1 MQKTR
6 STYKNQMLFI
16 RNKKEQLETEIKRNT
31 INYNSIKEY
40 KLLGYKSN
48 KIRSGSVS
56 EKKSMKTYI
65 NEEIYLLKGWKTQYY
80 LDVNT
85 TQNDLLN
92 QHNLNQNSS
101 FFFFKKLT
109 N

>member
-1 MQKTR
+1 
-6 STYKNQMLFI
+6 
-16 RNKKEQLETEIKRNT
+16 
-31 INYNSIKEY
+31 
-40 KLLGYKSN
+40 
-48 KIRSGSVS
+48 
-56 EKKSMKTYI
+56 MKTYT

-109 N
+109 NWL